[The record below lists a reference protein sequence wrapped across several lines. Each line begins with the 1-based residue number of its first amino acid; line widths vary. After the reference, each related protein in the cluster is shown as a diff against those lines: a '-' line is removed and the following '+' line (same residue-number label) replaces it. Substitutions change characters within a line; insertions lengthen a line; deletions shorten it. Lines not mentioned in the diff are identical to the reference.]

1 MSKAH
6 LEILKVKDV
15 KNTTHKLDKN
25 LDPILPRHPWMECI
39 IAPPRSGKTCYLVN
53 KIFRLYPDDY
63 FDEIIY
69 VSPSQLHDNTCKE
82 LLPKKENLIQ
92 ISETDDIMNLDTLI
106 GELIKSQKKLAK
118 EEEPMK
124 RIWLILDDCVS
135 MLKPVAVLAT
145 RYRHAG
151 LSISVVSQ
159 SFRAIPLLIR
169 NCANVVIFFHL
180 NSKRELEKIDEEYG
194 SNYCEDF
201 MELAE
206 KYTKEKYNF
215 IYLNNDKMEMYHNF
229 TELIKDCS

>member
-15 KNTTHKLDKN
+15 KNTIHKLDKN
-25 LDPILPRHPWMECI
+25 LDPVLPRHPWLECL
-39 IAPPRSGKTCYLVN
+39 IAPPRSGKTSMLMN
-53 KIFRLYPDDY
+53 KIFRLYPDNY

-92 ISETDDIMNLDTLI
+92 ISETEDIANLDTLI
-106 GELIKSQKKLAK
+106 SELIKSQKELVK

-135 MLKPVAVLAT
+135 MLKPVQVLAT

-194 SNYCEDF
+194 QNYCDNF
-201 MELAE
+201 IELAE
-206 KYTKEKYNF
+206 HYTKEKYNF
-215 IYLNNDKMEMYHNF
+215 IYLNNDKMIMYHNF